1 MNKVTLNVA
10 QRFETGKGPAG
21 RLRSAG
27 KAPAI
32 YYGKKTE
39 PMNLIVNIHEFQRAV
54 EKSGSNPLFDLRV
67 SADGGAELTL
77 LALLKERQ
85 IRPVN
90 GSLVHLDFVQVFM
103 DVPIE
108 VDVPIE
114 FTGKPLGLEH
124 GGMFQIV
131 IRDIRVLC
139 LPGEIPDQI
148 VVDVSHLERG
158 HSIHVGEVTL
168 PAGAKPAMDLGIALA
183 TVVAPKKDEAVDEA
197 EVAEETPK

>member
-1 MNKVTLNVA
+1 VNKVTLNVE
-10 QRFETGKGPAG
+10 QRFETGKGPAR
-21 RLRSAG
+21 RLRAIG

-39 PMNLIVNIHEFQRAV
+39 PMNLSVNIHEFQRAV
-54 EKSGSNPLFDLRV
+54 EKSGSNPLFDIRV
-67 SADGGAELTL
+67 SADGGTELTM

-85 IRPVN
+85 YRPVD

-103 DVPIE
+103 DEPIE
-108 VDVPIE
+108 VEVPIE
-114 FTGKPLGLEH
+114 FTGKPIGLEH

-148 VVDVSHLERG
+148 LVDVSNLERG

-168 PAGAKPAMDLGIALA
+168 PEGATPAMDLGIALA
-183 TVVAPKKDEAVDEA
+183 TVVAPKKEEAAA
-197 EVAEETPK
+197 EVEAAEEPPK